1 MHKKLVGVIVGVLA
15 ALAFG
20 TGLAHPG
27 GTDLAFG
34 TGLDHP
40 GGADWA
46 AGSGPSV
53 QVALAGR

>member
-15 ALAFG
+15 VLAFG
-20 TGLAHPG
+20 TGIAHPG

-46 AGSGPSV
+46 AGPMTGTSAA
-53 QVALAGR
+53 QY